1 MLYVCSMKLEDAKLK
16 YIHTWGSLATSW
28 GINKTMAQVHAL
40 LLVSTKP
47 LSADEI
53 METLKISRGNVNMN
67 VRALIDWGIVSKEF
81 VVGERKEFFV
91 ADKDIWELFKQVT
104 KERKKREIEPV
115 LKVLDELQE
124 DVHDTSEEAEA
135 FKKVMNDL
143 SSVTKTVNG
152 ILEKAIKADE
162 HWLLSNFT
170 KMIKK

>member
-1 MLYVCSMKLEDAKLK
+1 MELHEAKNK
-16 YIHTWGSLATSW
+16 YIQTWGSLATSW

-47 LSADEI
+47 FSAEDI
-53 METLKISRGNVNMN
+53 MEELQISRGNVNMN
-67 VRALIDWGIVSKEF
+67 VRALIDWGIVTKEF

-91 ADKDIWELFKQVT
+91 ADKDIWELFKQIT

-124 DVHDTSEEAEA
+124 VEDTTEDGKQ
-135 FKKVMNDL
+135 FKKVLSDL
-143 SSVTKTVNG
+143 SSVTTKVNSM
-152 ILEKAIKADE
+152 LEKAIKADE

>member
-1 MLYVCSMKLEDAKLK
+1 MKLDEAKLK

-40 LLVSTKP
+40 LMVSVKP
-47 LSADEI
+47 LSTEDI
-53 METLKISRGNVNMN
+53 MNELQISRGNVNMN
-67 VRALIDWGIVSKEF
+67 VRALIDWGIVQKEY

-91 ADKDIWELFKQVT
+91 AEKDVWELFKQIT

-115 LKVLDELQE
+115 LKTLAELQQVE
-124 DVHDTSEEAEA
+124 GKSEEAEE
-135 FKKVMNDL
+135 FKRVLEDL
-143 SSVTKTVNG
+143 SNVTTRVNG
-152 ILEKAIKADE
+152 ILENAIKADE

>member
-1 MLYVCSMKLEDAKLK
+1 MKLEDAKLK
-16 YIHTWGSLATSW
+16 YIHTWGSLATNW

-124 DVHDTSEEAEA
+124 DVKENSEEAEA

-152 ILEKAIKADE
+152 ILENAIKADE

>member
-1 MLYVCSMKLEDAKLK
+1 MKLEDAKLK
-16 YIHTWGSLATSW
+16 YIHTWGSLATNW

-67 VRALIDWGIVSKEF
+67 VRALIDWGIVSKEL

-91 ADKDIWELFKQVT
+91 AGKDIWELFKQVT

-115 LKVLDELQE
+115 LKVLDDLKNGVEESSE
-124 DVHDTSEEAEA
+124 DAEE
-135 FKKVMNDL
+135 FKKLMNDL
-143 SSVTKTVNG
+143 SSVTTTVNG
-152 ILEKAIKADE
+152 ILDKAIKADE

>member
-1 MLYVCSMKLEDAKLK
+1 MKLEDAKLK
-16 YIHTWGSLATSW
+16 YIHTWGSLATNW

-67 VRALIDWGIVSKEF
+67 VRALIDWGIVSKEL

-91 ADKDIWELFKQVT
+91 AGKDIWELFKQVT

-115 LKVLDELQE
+115 LKVLDDLKNGVEENSE
-124 DVHDTSEEAEA
+124 DAEE
-135 FKKVMNDL
+135 FKKLMNDL
-143 SSVTKTVNG
+143 SSVTTTVNG
-152 ILEKAIKADE
+152 ILDKAIKADE

>member
-1 MLYVCSMKLEDAKLK
+1 MKLEDAKLK

-124 DVHDTSEEAEA
+124 DVKESSEEADA

-152 ILEKAIKADE
+152 ILESAIKADE

>member
-1 MLYVCSMKLEDAKLK
+1 MKLNEAKTK
-16 YIHTWGSLATSW
+16 YIQTWGSLATSW

-40 LLVSTKP
+40 LLISTKP
-47 LSADEI
+47 MSAEDI
-53 METLKISRGNVNMN
+53 MEALQISRGNVNMN

-91 ADKDIWELFKQVT
+91 ADKDIWELFKQIT

-115 LKVLDELQE
+115 IKVLDELQKV
-124 DVHDTSEEAEA
+124 DDSTEEGAQ
-135 FKKVMNDL
+135 FKKVLGDL
-143 SSVTKTVNG
+143 SSVTTKVNG

-170 KMIKK
+170 KMIK

>member
-1 MLYVCSMKLEDAKLK
+1 MKLDEAKNK
-16 YIHTWGSLATSW
+16 YIQTWGSLATSW

-47 LSADEI
+47 LSAEDI
-53 METLKISRGNVNMN
+53 METLQISRGNVNMN

-91 ADKDIWELFKQVT
+91 ADKDIWELFKQIT
-104 KERKKREIEPV
+104 KQRKKREIEPV
-115 LKVLDELQE
+115 LKVLEDLQQV
-124 DVHDTSEEAEA
+124 DDSSEEGVQ
-135 FKKVMNDL
+135 FKKVLNDL
-143 SSVTKTVNG
+143 SSVTSKVNSM
-152 ILEKAIKADE
+152 LETAIKADE

>member
-1 MLYVCSMKLEDAKLK
+1 MKLDEAKNK
-16 YIHTWGSLATSW
+16 YIQTWGSLATSW

-47 LSADEI
+47 LSAEDI
-53 METLKISRGNVNMN
+53 MEALQISRGNVNMN

-91 ADKDIWELFKQVT
+91 ADKDIWELFKQIT

-115 LKVLDELQE
+115 LKVLEDLQQVDDSSE
-124 DVHDTSEEAEA
+124 DGMQ
-135 FKKVMNDL
+135 FKKVLSDL
-143 SSVTKTVNG
+143 SSVTNTVNN
-152 ILEKAIKADE
+152 ILDNAIKADE

-170 KMIKK
+170 KIMKK

>member
-1 MLYVCSMKLEDAKLK
+1 MKLEDAKIK

-53 METLKISRGNVNMN
+53 MEALKISRGNVNMN
-67 VRALIDWGIVSKEF
+67 VRALIDWGIVRKEF

-115 LKVLDELQE
+115 LKILDELKSGVE
-124 DVHDTSEEAEA
+124 DNSEEAET

-143 SSVTKTVNG
+143 SSVTTTVNG
-152 ILEKAIKADE
+152 ILDKAIKADE

>member
-1 MLYVCSMKLEDAKLK
+1 MKLEDAKIK

-40 LLVSTKP
+40 LLASTKP

-53 METLKISRGNVNMN
+53 MEALKISRGNVNMN
-67 VRALIDWGIVSKEF
+67 VRALIDWGIVRKEL

-115 LKVLDELQE
+115 LKILDELKSGIEE
-124 DVHDTSEEAEA
+124 DSEEAET
-135 FKKVMNDL
+135 FKKLMNDL
-143 SSVTKTVNG
+143 STVTNTVNG
-152 ILEKAIKADE
+152 ILDKAIKADE

-170 KMIKK
+170 RMIKK

>member
-1 MLYVCSMKLEDAKLK
+1 MKLEAAKIK

-40 LLVSTKP
+40 LLASTKP

-53 METLKISRGNVNMN
+53 MEALKISRGNVNMN
-67 VRALIDWGIVSKEF
+67 VRALIDWGIVRKEL

-115 LKVLDELQE
+115 LKILDELKSGVEE
-124 DVHDTSEEAEA
+124 DSEEAET
-135 FKKVMNDL
+135 FKKLMNDL
-143 SSVTKTVNG
+143 STVTNTVNG
-152 ILEKAIKADE
+152 ILDKAIKADE

-170 KMIKK
+170 RMIKK

>member
-1 MLYVCSMKLEDAKLK
+1 MNLDEAKLK

-47 LSADEI
+47 MSADAI

-67 VRALIDWGIVSKEF
+67 VRALIDWGIVNKEF
-81 VVGERKEFFV
+81 VIGERKEFFV

-115 LKVLDELQE
+115 LNVLNELQNNVN
-124 DVHDTSEEAEA
+124 DNSEEAME
-135 FKKVMNDL
+135 FKKVMKDL
-143 SSVTKTVNG
+143 STVTDTVNS
-152 ILEKAIKADE
+152 ILDKTIKADE
-162 HWLLSNFT
+162 HWLLSSFT